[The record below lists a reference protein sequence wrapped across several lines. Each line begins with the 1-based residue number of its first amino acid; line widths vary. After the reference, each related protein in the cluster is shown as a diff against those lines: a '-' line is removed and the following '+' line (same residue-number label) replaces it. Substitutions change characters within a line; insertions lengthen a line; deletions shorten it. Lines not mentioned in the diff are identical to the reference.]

1 MDIDIKRRERG
12 RDGEEGR
19 EGKDCVWRE
28 CTYDHVRAFRGFGM
42 SSLCPDCDVEMTM
55 NSAHM

>member
-28 CTYDHVRAFRGFGM
+28 CTYDHVRAFRGFEM
-42 SSLCPDCDVEMTM
+42 SSLTHVGYDK
-55 NSAHM
+55 